1 MAPDLTTL
9 LEQGRDSLFGVFL
22 FLKGYFAEKR
32 GAILV
37 KREVKSDSGKPPAV
51 GVSAIQIRL
60 RQRYRKQMDGIKKR
74 KQRVLLERK
83 RDVEK

>member
-22 FLKGYFAEKR
+22 ISLKKR

-37 KREVKSDSGKPPAV
+37 KCEMKLDSGKPPAV

-60 RQRYRKQMDGIKKR
+60 RRRYRKQMDRIKKR